1 MSNVVEMKPKN
12 KFPTISD
19 IMDEITVP
27 MTQSLITELVRRGY
41 SRISLDRSDCG
52 IKNCRLSIGT
62 TESRLV
68 KHWIKYET

>member
-41 SRISLDRSDCG
+41 STEEQYAKYISFG
-52 IKNCRLSIGT
+52 IECIRA
-62 TESRLV
+62 
-68 KHWIKYET
+68 